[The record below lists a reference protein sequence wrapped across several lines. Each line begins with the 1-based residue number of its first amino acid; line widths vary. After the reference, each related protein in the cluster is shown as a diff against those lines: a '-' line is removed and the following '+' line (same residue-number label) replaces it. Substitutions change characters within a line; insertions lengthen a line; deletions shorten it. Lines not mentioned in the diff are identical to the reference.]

1 MKSKNLRPDAETGT
15 TTAKQEKYVNGKTA
29 MYEKLIF
36 AANDILVS
44 EKPFGCVK
52 VFVNG
57 NLHIFGIMMWGEHL
71 KDVVASTLYYSEDE
85 NFNFQK
91 QWDFIA
97 EEVFDIFVKRKA
109 VETMIKG
116 HHYIN
121 FLPVKT
127 EAEAKEYIFHTATMD
142 EGYLNEFEVTI

>member
-1 MKSKNLRPDAETGT
+1 MKKETKT
-15 TTAKQEKYVNGKTA
+15 PNAVIGKTA
-29 MYEKLIF
+29 MYEKLIY
-36 AANDILVS
+36 AANDIFMS
-44 EKPFGCVK
+44 EKPFGCIK

-97 EEVFDIFVKRKA
+97 KEMFDVFVKRKA
-109 VETMIKG
+109 VQTIIKG

-127 EAEAKEYIFHTATMD
+127 EAEAKEYISYTATMD
-142 EGYLNEFEVTI
+142 EGYYDEFEFSI